1 MSFVSFGINRDEARS
16 ATETGIGTGTETE
29 TETET
34 SMSVFAWAHA
44 APERTT
50 VIEGEV
56 RFNRAALAQKVAE
69 RMKTLVRPPQGR
81 PAFLVPKAD
90 LDGLVD
96 LLAHWEARIPAALLS
111 PKLTHAERTALIA
124 HADSIAEPL
133 PDDCAFVV
141 FTSGTTGAP
150 KPAIL
155 TRDALTAGALAMVR
169 ALCMTPDDVFQ
180 LSLSPARVGGLGIVM
195 RALASGCAIAL
206 APGFSGADF
215 PARLARDGVT
225 FASLVP
231 AMLADVL
238 EKHPAWRPPS
248 RLRALLIG
256 GAPFPDRLRAE
267 AARRGIPVVTTYGMT
282 ETGSTSA
289 LSPFEQRLSPVP
301 VGEVPLEGVSFK
313 AQNGLLALRGPMLF
327 AGYWGRTASV
337 RDGWFETGDAGL
349 LNADGS
355 IRILGRT
362 SDMIITGGE
371 KVVPAEVES
380 ALESLPGV
388 REALVLGM
396 PDEKW
401 GQIVTAL
408 LVSDASAHPPANAI
422 IQGLATRLAR
432 WKSPRRIAWVERL
445 PLTTAGKRNRKP
457 EVLKGLDFDVLHFTR
472 VKQV

>member
-1 MSFVSFGINRDEARS
+1 MSCGIIRDETRPAP
-16 ATETGIGTGTETE
+16 A
-29 TETET
+29 
-34 SMSVFAWAHA
+34 MSVFAWAHA
-44 APERTT
+44 CPTHAAVVEN
-50 VIEGEV
+50 GV
-56 RFNRAALAQKVAE
+56 RISRAALARMVAE
-69 RMKTLVRPPQGR
+69 RMKTIARPPRGR

-111 PKLTHAERTALIA
+111 PRLTALEHQTLIA
-124 HADSIAEPL
+124 HADAIAEPL
-133 PDDCAFVV
+133 PAACAFVV

-155 TRDALTAGALAMVR
+155 TRDALASGARAMVR
-169 ALCMTPDDVFQ
+169 ALRMTPDDVFE

-195 RALASGCAIAL
+195 RALASGCAVAL
-206 APGFSGADF
+206 SPGFSGAGF
-215 PARLARDGVT
+215 PAKLARDGVT
-225 FASLVP
+225 LASLVP

-238 EKHPAWRPPS
+238 EKNPLWRPAA
-248 RLRALLIG
+248 RLRAILIG

-289 LSPFEQRLSPVP
+289 LSPFENRLSPVP
-301 VGEVPLEGVSFK
+301 VGEFPLEGAAFR
-313 AQNGLLALRGPMLF
+313 AEGGLLALRGPMLF
-327 AGYWGRTASV
+327 AGYWGRPAHV
-337 RDGWFETGDAGL
+337 RNGWFETGDAGL

-362 SDMIITGGE
+362 FDMIITGGE
-371 KVVPAEVES
+371 KVVPTEVES
-380 ALESLPGV
+380 ALESLPGI

-408 LVSDASAHPPANAI
+408 LVSESAAHPPANAI
-422 IQGLATRLAR
+422 VQGLAARLAR

-445 PLTTAGKRNRKP
+445 PLTAAGKRNRRP
-457 EVLKGLDFDVLHFTR
+457 EVLKDLAFDVLHFR
-472 VKQV
+472 SAQPA